1 MIRPAA
7 IATRD
12 LRKKFDGRPA
22 VDGVDLDIAPGE
34 VFGFLGPNGAGKTT
48 TIRMLTAL
56 IAPTAGD
63 AWIDGLAI
71 GHQDSAIRQRV
82 GVLTETPGLYERM
95 TARENLA
102 FFARL
107 YRVPAAEIAQ
117 RIEYYLR
124 RLDLWDRRDDRVSGF
139 SKGMKQKVA
148 LARAL
153 LHQPPVVFLDEPTAG
168 LDPESAVVVHEFIDQ
183 IRGEGRTIFLCTHN
197 LDEAERLCD
206 RVAIFRRHIIRM
218 GSPMELRRSLYG
230 RQVEVRLANPDA
242 GPRLLETARALP
254 ISTSA
259 TRDGDGRLVVSLQD
273 LDTQI
278 PALVTALVGA
288 GAQISRVAEVEHS
301 LQRAYLDLIRQAEEE
316 PALQGV
322 R

>member
-1 MIRPAA
+1 MTRPAA
-7 IATRD
+7 IAARD
-12 LRKKFDGRPA
+12 LRKDFAGRPA
-22 VDGVDLDIAPGE
+22 VDGVDLDVAPGE

-56 IAPTAGD
+56 IAPSAGD
-63 AWIDGLAI
+63 AWIDGLAL
-71 GHQDSAIRQRV
+71 GHQDSAIRQHV

-95 TARENLA
+95 TARENLT

-107 YRVPAAEIAQ
+107 YRVPHGEIAQ

-124 RLDLWDRRDDRVSGF
+124 RLDLWDRRDDRVGGF

-218 GSPMELRRSLYG
+218 GSPLELRRSLYG
-230 RQVEVRLANPDA
+230 RQIEICLAEPAA
-242 GPRLLETARALP
+242 GPRLLQTVRALP
-254 ISTSA
+254 ISTAAKS
-259 TRDGDGRLVVSLQD
+259 DGDGRLVVSLQD
-273 LDTQI
+273 QDTQI

-288 GAQISRVAEVEHS
+288 GAQITRVAEVEHS
-301 LQRAYLDLIRQAEEE
+301 LQRAYLDLIHQAEEE
-316 PALQGV
+316 PVLQGA